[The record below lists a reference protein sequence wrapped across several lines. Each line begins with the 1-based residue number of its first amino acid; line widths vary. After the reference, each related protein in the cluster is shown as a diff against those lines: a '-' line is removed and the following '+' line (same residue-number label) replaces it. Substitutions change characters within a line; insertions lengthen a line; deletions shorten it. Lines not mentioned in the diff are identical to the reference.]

1 MSNFVPTPPFRING
15 FKKLMGRGITLYGK
29 DYIIQNLTVAQSAL
43 EGLTGY
49 WVHIAGQRFAGNDKV
64 FHLNVN
70 FPKGKVELW
79 EFASPLEEVSTN
91 LHKRDFKDIPT
102 FIHLVRFLLIEYDR
116 KHPDNPF

>member
-1 MSNFVPTPPFRING
+1 MSNFVSTTPFRING
-15 FKKLMGRGITLYGK
+15 FDKLIGGGVTLYGK
-29 DYIIQNLTVAQSAL
+29 EYTIHNLTVAESVI

-49 WVHIAGQRFAGNDKV
+49 WVHIGGNDKE

-79 EFASPLEEVSTN
+79 EFGSPLEEVSTN
-91 LHKRDFKDIPT
+91 LHKRDFKDISS
-102 FIHLVRFLLIEYDR
+102 FLHLVEYLLIEYDR